1 VLEAFGWGAITA
13 ASLLIGSCVALRW
26 KLPNKIVGWFMA
38 FGAGA
43 LISAISFDLFE
54 EAATTAERKS
64 IVFVGLAIGALVYFG
79 GDWMLD
85 RRGGDG
91 RKDIEGDQEG
101 ADGEGIVLGSVL
113 DGIPESFV
121 IGGSLV
127 TGGSVSLAIVAAAF
141 ISNIPEGLA
150 STAGLKTSGRS
161 NREIVLLWIKII
173 IVSGISSLVGY
184 LVLDKT
190 SPDVGAFAQAFA
202 AGAMLTMLADT
213 MMPEAFEEGG
223 KLVGL
228 LTVLGFSVAVLISAL
243 N

>member
-1 VLEAFGWGAITA
+1 MVTA
-13 ASLLIGSCVALRW
+13 ASLLLGSLVALKW

-54 EAATTAERKS
+54 NAAITAERKS
-64 IVFVGLAIGALVYFG
+64 VAFIGLAIGALVYFG

-91 RKDIEGDQEG
+91 RKDIEGDQPG
-101 ADGEGIVLGSVL
+101 ADGQGIVLGSVL

-121 IGGSLV
+121 IGGSLI
-127 TGGSVSLAIVAAAF
+127 TGGSVSIAIVAAAF

-150 STAGLKTSGRS
+150 STAGLKSTGKTK
-161 NREIVLLWIKII
+161 REIILLWIKII

-190 SPDVGAFAQAFA
+190 SPDVGAFAP
-202 AGAMLTMLADT
+202 GIRGGSDADD
-213 MMPEAFEEGG
+213 ACRHDDARGIRR
-223 KLVGL
+223 KW
-228 LTVLGFSVAVLISAL
+228 
-243 N
+243 

>member
-1 VLEAFGWGAITA
+1 
-13 ASLLIGSCVALRW
+13 
-26 KLPNKIVGWFMA
+26 M
-38 FGAGA
+38 
-43 LISAISFDLFE
+43 
-54 EAATTAERKS
+54 
-64 IVFVGLAIGALVYFG
+64 
-79 GDWMLD
+79 
-85 RRGGDG
+85 
-91 RKDIEGDQEG
+91 
-101 ADGEGIVLGSVL
+101 LGSVL

-127 TGGSVSLAIVAAAF
+127 TGGGVSLAIVAAAF

-150 STAGLKTSGRS
+150 STAGLRNTGKTT
-161 NREIVLLWIKII
+161 REIVLLWIKIM
-173 IVSGISSLVGY
+173 IVSGISSLAGY

-228 LTVLGFSVAVLISAL
+228 LTVLGFSAAVLISAL
-243 N
+243 D

>member
-1 VLEAFGWGAITA
+1 
-13 ASLLIGSCVALRW
+13 
-26 KLPNKIVGWFMA
+26 MA

-54 EAATTAERKS
+54 EAAITTERKS
-64 IVFVGLAIGALVYFG
+64 VAFVGLAVGALVYFG

-101 ADGEGIVLGSVL
+101 ADGEGIAPGSVL

-121 IGGSLV
+121 IGGSLL

-150 STAGLKTSGRS
+150 STAGLRTSGRS
-161 NREIVLLWIKII
+161 NREIILLWIKII
-173 IVSGISSLVGY
+173 AVSGISSLLGF

-190 SPDVGAFAQAFA
+190 
-202 AGAMLTMLADT
+202 
-213 MMPEAFEEGG
+213 
-223 KLVGL
+223 
-228 LTVLGFSVAVLISAL
+228 
-243 N
+243 

>member
-1 VLEAFGWGAITA
+1 MFTA
-13 ASLLIGSCVALRW
+13 ASLLIGSLVTLKW
-26 KLPNKIVGWFMA
+26 KPPNKVVGWFMA

-54 EAATTAERKS
+54 EAAITAERKS
-64 IVFVGLAIGALVYFG
+64 IAFIGLAIGALVYFG

-91 RKDIEGDQEG
+91 RKDIAGDQPG
-101 ADGEGIVLGSVL
+101 ADGQGIVLGSVL

-121 IGGSLV
+121 IGGSLI
-127 TGGSVSLAIVAAAF
+127 TGGAVSIAIVAAAF

-150 STAGLKTSGRS
+150 STAGLQTTGKSKS
-161 NREIVLLWIKII
+161 EIIQLWIII
-173 IVSGISSLVGY
+173 ILVSGFSSLVGY
-184 LVLDKT
+184 IVLDKT
-190 SPDVGAFAQAFA
+190 SPDIGAFAQAFA

-213 MMPEAFEEGG
+213 MMPEAFEESG
-223 KLVGL
+223 KLAGL

-243 N
+243 D

>member
-1 VLEAFGWGAITA
+1 MWGAATA
-13 ASLLIGSCVALRW
+13 ASLLVGSLVALRW
-26 KLPNKIVGWFMA
+26 KLPNRIVGWFMA

-85 RRGGDG
+85 RRGGEG
-91 RKDIEGDQEG
+91 RKDIEGNQAG
-101 ADGEGIVLGSVL
+101 ADGQGIVLGSVL

-121 IGGSLV
+121 IGGSLI
-127 TGGSVSLAIVAAAF
+127 TGGGVSLAIVAAAF

-150 STAGLKTSGRS
+150 STAGLKNTGKTTRQ
-161 NREIVLLWIKII
+161 IVLLWVKIV
-173 IVSGISSLVGY
+173 IVSGISSLLGY
-184 LVLDKT
+184 VILDNA
-190 SPDVGAFAQAFA
+190 SPNIGAFAQSFA

-228 LTVLGFSVAVLISAL
+228 LTVLGFSVAVLFSAL
-243 N
+243 D